1 MLLHG
6 LHNILN
12 INSNLLFSVCVI
24 CVRELVDIDPLVI
37 CVREL
42 VDIDPL
48 VICVRELVDTDPLA
62 STVELCCTFV
72 EL

>member
-24 CVRELVDIDPLVI
+24 CVRELVDIDPL
-37 CVREL
+37 
-42 VDIDPL
+42 
-48 VICVRELVDTDPLA
+48 A